1 MQRAWKYLQYK
12 GFPPPPPG
20 GPWTRPTL
28 AVIDCGFDIDPT
40 TGIPALN
47 NPDYDPFF
55 NRSTCSTAT
64 KAGGN
69 CSASLFDRLF
79 GQVQVP
85 WHGQASFSVAA
96 AVVGNGSGSAGVGGT
111 VAIPM
116 VMKSDV
122 SQWTLSDG
130 IRSAALRGASVIS
143 VSFGNRCLLLCDLS
157 TDMEI
162 RIGASAGFAVNQGA
176 IVVVSAGNNRIDI
189 GDSRRFPCTVN
200 NTICVGAVDRK
211 FANLGNFGAKV
222 DIWNR
227 RRHSDDT

>member
-1 MQRAWKYLQYK
+1 MDVVRRHSL
-12 GFPPPPPG
+12 G
-20 GPWTRPTL
+20 GIAR
-28 AVIDCGFDIDPT
+28 
-40 TGIPALN
+40 
-47 NPDYDPFF
+47 
-55 NRSTCSTAT
+55 
-64 KAGGN
+64 
-69 CSASLFDRLF
+69 
-79 GQVQVP
+79 
-85 WHGQASFSVAA
+85 
-96 AVVGNGSGSAGVGGT
+96 GVG
-111 VAIPM
+111 
-116 VMKSDV
+116 D
-122 SQWTLSDG
+122 Q
-130 IRSAALRGASVIS
+130 RQLREPLPTPV
-143 VSFGNRCLLLCDLS
+143 RCRR